1 MQVLGVGPA
10 ELLVILV
17 LAVLVV
23 GPQRLP
29 EFAAQLARTLRVL
42 RRYSARFS
50 QEFNETL
57 HELESEYD
65 DLKGEWKDVGQ
76 GLDAGLKDV
85 KEGLQGVDRDVS
97 AALDAAK
104 TPVEPTPP

>member
-1 MQVLGVGPA
+1 MEFLGVGPA

-29 EFAAQLARTLRVL
+29 EFAAQLARFLRVF
-42 RRYSARFS
+42 RRYTTRIT

-57 HELESEYD
+57 HELENEYD
-65 DLKGEWKDVGQ
+65 DLKGEWKDVGR
-76 GLDAGLKDV
+76 GLDEGV
-85 KEGLQGVDRDVS
+85 KAVSEGLEGVQRDVRE
-97 AALDAAK
+97 AVEEPKA
-104 TPVEPTPP
+104 PVEPKAP

>member
-1 MQVLGVGPA
+1 MNILGVGPA

-29 EFAAQLARTLRVL
+29 EFAAQLARFLRVF
-42 RRYSARFS
+42 RRYSTRVT

-65 DLKGEWKDVGQ
+65 DMKGEWKDVGQ
-76 GLDAGLKDV
+76 GLDEGFRAV
-85 KEGLQGVDRDVS
+85 SEGLDGVNRDVRE
-97 AALDAAK
+97 AIEEPK
-104 TPVEPTPP
+104 TPVEPTPS